1 MKSKLKEI
9 FTVDPYQGMN
19 SNSPGEVC
27 DLLRGEWIQ
36 GQLELEQ
43 LKL

>member
-9 FTVDPYQGMN
+9 FMVNPYHEMN
-19 SNSPGEVC
+19 SSNPGEVC